1 MPDLTLVLLG
11 AGNSTRFNQK
21 FKKQWMRIGE
31 DPLWLFVAKR
41 LQTFADF
48 KQIIVVANKE
58 EIEYMKNFADYKFVP
73 GGKERQISLQNALL
87 QVDSKYVL
95 VTDVARACVQK
106 RVVDDLIENR
116 TKADIIVPYIK
127 VSDTVHYK
135 NSFLDRDK
143 LKLIQTPQLSQTKI
157 LKNALN
163 TTEIFTD
170 DSTAILKNG
179 GTVFYVEGDT
189 SATKLTYA
197 NDLSKLECL
206 QKPCKD
212 IFTGIGYDVHP
223 FENDKDMFLCGVRI
237 DVPYGFKAHSDGD
250 VAIHAII
257 DALLGSI
264 GAGDIGELF
273 PDSDNRY
280 KNIDSKILLK
290 KVCNFVSNVGCD
302 IVNIDITVIAQK
314 PKLSDYKKSMRKN
327 ISKLLNIPYVKVNIK
342 ATTTEK
348 LGFVGREEG
357 VAVEAIANTKYT
369 DWTSKQEDSI

>member
-21 FKKQWMRIGE
+21 FKKQWMRIKE
-31 DPLWLFVAKR
+31 EPLWLFVTKR
-41 LQTFADF
+41 LQTFINF
-48 KQIIVVANKE
+48 KKIIVVANEE
-58 EIEYMKNFADYKFVP
+58 EIEYMKNFADYEFVP
-73 GGKERQISLQNALL
+73 GGKERQISLKNALSK
-87 QVDSKYVL
+87 VDTKYLL
-95 VTDVARACVQK
+95 VTDVARACIKK
-106 RVVDDLIENR
+106 RVVDDLIRNK

-127 VSDTVHYK
+127 VPDTVHYK
-135 NSFLDRDK
+135 NGFLDRDE

-157 LKNALN
+157 LKNALD

-197 NDLSKLECL
+197 DDLSKLECL

-212 IFTGIGYDVHP
+212 TFTGIGYDVHP
-223 FENDKDMFLCGVRI
+223 FENNKDMFLCGVKI

-290 KVCNFVSNVGCD
+290 KVCDFVSNVGYD

-314 PKLSDYKKSMRKN
+314 PKLSNYKTSMRKS
-327 ISKLLNIPYVKVNIK
+327 ISRLLDIPYAKVNIK

-357 VAVEAIANTKYT
+357 VAVEAVVNTKYT
-369 DWTSKQEDSI
+369 DWTLLQEKNI